1 MTLFFGCA
9 LDEADVPKSAAVA
22 NVGGRTR
29 LVPCLDGGSGSGFDW
44 VGGARTLSADFALR
58 VLGLFG
64 APSSVERA
72 RLIEAGSTG
81 GCASAL
87 ACAFALPFW
96 PRLCFGFGFWSRLC
110 FRSPPLSRFLLCLG
124 LLLSL
129 LVARIPCP
137 PFGFASESAVLPI
150 LLSPHWP

>member
-1 MTLFFGCA
+1 MIFFFGCA
-9 LDEADVPKSAAVA
+9 LDDADVPKSAAVA

-72 RLIEAGSTG
+72 LRLDEGSAG

-87 ACAFALPFW
+87 ACAFALA
-96 PRLCFGFGFWSRLC
+96 FGAAFALALAFGPAFAFGL
-110 FRSPPLSRFLLCLG
+110 PL
-124 LLLSL
+124 
-129 LVARIPCP
+129 
-137 PFGFASESAVLPI
+137 
-150 LLSPHWP
+150 